1 MNWLEWKHIFKSNLI
16 FKDQYQVL
24 MIISKMRKFLELI
37 IRKPFNPLS
46 ANATKWSNTLKQF
59 VGNNGQIVLVCL
71 TILLVV
77 LVHDTQSNDE
87 RFMHKLYLSLHVIK
101 KTGMGIQPT
110 SRRKVK
116 RFYWI
121 IQIGLEFLPLK
132 LKSDEIKF
140 SFFPSPMYI

>member
-1 MNWLEWKHIFKSNLI
+1 
-16 FKDQYQVL
+16 

-77 LVHDTQSNDE
+77 LVHDTRSNDE

-101 KTGMGIQPT
+101 KLGWVY
-110 SRRKVK
+110 S
-116 RFYWI
+116 
-121 IQIGLEFLPLK
+121 LHHAEK
-132 LKSDEIKF
+132 LKVFTE
-140 SFFPSPMYI
+140 